1 MVRSSGAVAG
11 TAVVRR
17 LVQFS
22 RGAASEGA
30 GRIRSLGVDW
40 GGRPLNPHPE
50 LLMLGPDVV
59 YYPELVL
66 SADMEVFLDLTG
78 MAN

>member
-1 MVRSSGAVAG
+1 MLWRVRPLFDDWSSSLAE
-11 TAVVRR
+11 RPR
-17 LVQFS
+17 
-22 RGAASEGA
+22 EGA

>member
-1 MVRSSGAVAG
+1 
-11 TAVVRR
+11 
-17 LVQFS
+17 
-22 RGAASEGA
+22 
-30 GRIRSLGVDW
+30 
-40 GGRPLNPHPE
+40 
-50 LLMLGPDVV
+50 MLGPDVV